1 MPLSYYFCPSRNF
14 LIQVEVQ
21 LKRQDYLVDKV
32 LNNVEDEDQ
41 VDLVKGIFIPPN
53 YLVDITDEDPL

>member
-1 MPLSYYFCPSRNF
+1 M
-14 LIQVEVQ
+14 Q